1 MAPNPQQVPSRTCG
15 CPDCLI
21 DLPPGRYGYRPEQ
34 DGCSGP
40 WRARYRIAGGKRARK
55 NFTTRADAVQ
65 FLVQVTAKARS
76 DAS

>member
-34 DGCSGP
+34 DGCSGL
-40 WRARYRIAGGKRARK
+40 WQARYRSVDGRQRAK
-55 NFTTRADAVQ
+55 KLATRADAVK
-65 FLVQVTAKARS
+65 FLAQVTAKARG
-76 DAS
+76 DAA